1 MANDPT
7 DTNAAAAVKNE
18 EDEEQLELAA
28 IDADKLE
35 DFASAQWRAHSKHY
49 FVLSTAG
56 KPIYTRYG
64 DEAQLAPLMSTI
76 QAVIA
81 SFADMSDPIR
91 SMTMGGHTIVF
102 YTSGPLYLMAV
113 ASVDEPAQQLR
124 SELQLLHSQIVS
136 ILTMAQLTKIFEQ
149 RSNFDLRQLLGGT
162 EPVIDQLVDR
172 MATSFA
178 FSLGSLDTLWMRF
191 KLRDRIGKS
200 LLAARPKGLLY
211 AMLVADLKL
220 VTLMRP
226 RKHSLHPSD
235 LMLLF
240 NMAANRAFLTGEHWT
255 PVCLPRFN
263 DQGFLHVYVNYVT
276 PNAALLLVS
285 ADRDSFPAMS
295 GCCEAIVAD
304 LSSDGSLQR
313 LEDAAVQRAL
323 HPSELGVRG
332 LLHMHYKHKALVQN
346 FGSCFDDSVPERDQ
360 MRIMSTYKRL
370 RLHMVGNMAQPL

>member
-1 MANDPT
+1 MRT
-7 DTNAAAAVKNE
+7 AAVKNE
-18 EDEEQLELAA
+18 EDDEQLELAA

-35 DFASAQWRAHSKHY
+35 G
-49 FVLSTAG
+49 LCIGT
-56 KPIYTRYG
+56 PIYTRYG

-124 SELQLLHSQIVS
+124 SEL
-136 ILTMAQLTKIFEQ
+136 AALTKIFEQ

-178 FSLGSLDTLWMRF
+178 FSLGSLDTF
-191 KLRDRIGKS
+191 

-313 LEDAAVQRAL
+313 LEDAAVTACIA
-323 HPSELGVRG
+323 S
-332 LLHMHYKHKALVQN
+332 HKALVQN

-360 MRIMSTYKRL
+360 MRIMSTYKRTEAAYDAVL
-370 RLHMVGNMAQPL
+370 AWQSSKFELYATVSPTMDVRMMIRMVNNVLEWIRNEEDHLFIVNPPSY